1 MNVQEIL
8 TAVFHAVTICFTLLI
23 AYCEIT
29 KVMSSKKALQ
39 VSESCKSQLDLWSN
53 TALVEEHPAV
63 SPNEITHEEIDP
75 EPILLRPETED
86 KPIDLDEFRNSLN
99 PIKSAKSQM
108 DFTKM
113 TLQQLRK
120 ESSQI
125 GIKWRDAVTDIK
137 TGKKRHLRKAE
148 MVAAL
153 QQKLSA

>member
-1 MNVQEIL
+1 MNVQVIF
-8 TAVFHAVTICFTLLI
+8 TAAFHAVTICFTLLI

-29 KVMSSKKALQ
+29 KVMSSKKAWQ
-39 VSESCKSQLDLWSN
+39 VSESRKLQLDLWSN
-53 TALVEEHPAV
+53 TVLVEEHPAV
-63 SPNEITHEEIDP
+63 STNETTYEEIDP
-75 EPILLRPETED
+75 EPIFLRPVTED
-86 KPIDLDEFRNSLN
+86 KPTELAEFRNLLN

-108 DFTKM
+108 EFPKM

-120 ESSQI
+120 ESSQV
-125 GIKWRDAVTDIK
+125 GIKWRDAVRDIK